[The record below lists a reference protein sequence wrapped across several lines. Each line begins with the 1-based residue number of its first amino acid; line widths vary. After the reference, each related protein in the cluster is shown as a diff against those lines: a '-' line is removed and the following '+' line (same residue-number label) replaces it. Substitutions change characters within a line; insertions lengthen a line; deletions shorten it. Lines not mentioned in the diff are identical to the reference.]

1 MDTKKVVSD
10 ILSKRVDVSSLKEED
25 SLSSLGLDSLDLVE
39 VMLEIEDNLN
49 IEFDSNE
56 IADVST
62 LGDVLKLIETKLNK
76 WLFYKNYY
84 DIIILAFLRRIKV
97 LPT

>member
-76 WLFYKNYY
+76 
-84 DIIILAFLRRIKV
+84 
-97 LPT
+97 